1 MPISEYWGNGSC
13 EVIGV
18 VAVVK
23 NLEIKGQNENMKL
36 AIQAGRKV
44 NPGEDNRD
52 LQRQNGRSNE
62 EVK

>member
-1 MPISEYWGNGSC
+1 MMMLISEYWGNGSC

-36 AIQAGRKV
+36 AIQAGRRV
-44 NPGEDNRD
+44 NPGEDNGD
-52 LQRQNGRSNE
+52 L
-62 EVK
+62 